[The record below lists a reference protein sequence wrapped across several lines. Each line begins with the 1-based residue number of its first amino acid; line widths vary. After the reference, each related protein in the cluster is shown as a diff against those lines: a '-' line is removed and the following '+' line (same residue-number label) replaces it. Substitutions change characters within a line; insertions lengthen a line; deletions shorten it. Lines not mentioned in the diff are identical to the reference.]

1 MQEITPQPAARFAI
15 LPIFLRMLTYCV
27 LSISILLLI
36 GIGDCYRLQAQ
47 EKGSHDDVFEYKVK
61 KNDTLSKISKQ
72 FLEDPGRWKE
82 LLKYNEIPNPSLIRE
97 GITLKIPGY
106 LRKDS
111 IPAEPVQTSVT
122 PIENPEAIAEFV
134 IGTAESSKNFN
145 PATNTEKWTKI
156 VKNATFLTDEWIRT
170 KDKSSLRFAFIK
182 TGISFEVRQNSV
194 LRILSSNKTQ
204 SLAEYKNNTVE
215 NAKAVL
221 VSSGSLESSVREKD
235 KSKKYKLFVV
245 TPVATVGVRGTEFY
259 VDSTTPDKST
269 VGCFQGELDVGAQ
282 GVIVHVPA
290 GFGTSVEKGKK
301 PTTPTPLPDRV
312 EIE

>member
-1 MQEITPQPAARFAI
+1 MQEITPRPAAEFAI
-15 LPIFLRMLTYCV
+15 LPIFLGMLSYFV
-27 LSISILLLI
+27 LSIFVILLVSVDSSYSL
-36 GIGDCYRLQAQ
+36 YAQ

-72 FLEDPGRWKE
+72 FLEEPGRWKE

-111 IPAEPVQTSVT
+111 IPAAPVQTVVT
-122 PIENPEAIAEFV
+122 PTANPEAIAEFV
-134 IGTAESSKNFN
+134 IGTVESSKDFN
-145 PATNTEKWTKI
+145 PATTAGKWAKI
-156 VKNATFLTDEWIRT
+156 AKNAVFLTDEWIRT
-170 KDKSSLRFAFIK
+170 KDKSSLHFAFIK

-194 LRILSSNKTQ
+194 LRIISSNKTQ
-204 SLAEYKNNTVE
+204 SLAEYKNDTVE
-215 NAKAVL
+215 NAKAVQ

-235 KSKKYKLFVV
+235 KGKKYKLFVV
-245 TPVATVGVRGTEFY
+245 TPVAIVGVRGTEFY
-259 VDSTTPDKST
+259 VDSTTPDKSI

-282 GVIVHVPA
+282 GVVVHVPA

-301 PTTPTPLPDRV
+301 PATPTPLPDRV
-312 EIE
+312 EIQ